1 MRDAQDLRRV
11 GVVENV
17 AEWWSAD
24 QKATKVKKKMKAKED
39 TEVRAAKRSAGALR
53 GASRRRVRARA
64 ARSQTR
70 ERTEEAIAAAQA
82 RGVKICPA
90 KSDIFLNSAILYL
103 FYILRTKSWE
113 LVNTLHL

>member
-1 MRDAQDLRRV
+1 MRRV

-90 KSDIFLNSAILYL
+90 KSDISSILQSFILFIFQELNLG
-103 FYILRTKSWE
+103 
-113 LVNTLHL
+113 N